1 MRIMGDLASG
11 MAMSKLAIAT
21 LFVLLLLG
29 PAVCDNT
36 DDTCATPATCSDTAL
51 FPGRGAAL
59 IGHTGY
65 VGSNLLRQAKYDG
78 VFNSKNIHEIGE
90 QHWSMVVCA
99 GAPGFKIGA
108 NVLKKTLSG
117 MDYSDTT
124 AMTSLINDLSR
135 VRTDLFVLIS
145 VTTITAPPHHHANPP
160 PRCRTTAPPRHR
172 ATAPPRHY
180 ANPPPRRRTT
190 APPRHRA
197 TAPPHHRTT
206 SPPHHHT
213 TAPLRHRTTASPHH
227 RATAPRY
234 TAHSPTHSRM

>member
-1 MRIMGDLASG
+1 MYEIQGQARGKNGSEDFFFHRPELEHELEPETVTYIYTRVGYLGQVSIYLTSGRCLELGTTCTVETWMAVMIMVTRG

-21 LFVLLLLG
+21 LFVLALLG
-29 PAVCDNT
+29 LAVCDNT
-36 DDTCATPATCSDTAL
+36 DDTCATPGTCSDMAL

-135 VRTDLFVLIS
+135 VRTDFFVLIS
-145 VTTITAPPHHHANPP
+145 VTTITAPP
-160 PRCRTTAPPRHR
+160 
-172 ATAPPRHY
+172 
-180 ANPPPRRRTT
+180 RR
-190 APPRHRA
+190 PV
-197 TAPPHHRTT
+197 
-206 SPPHHHT
+206 
-213 TAPLRHRTTASPHH
+213 
-227 RATAPRY
+227 TAPRY
-234 TAHSPTHSRM
+234 TAHSLTHSRM